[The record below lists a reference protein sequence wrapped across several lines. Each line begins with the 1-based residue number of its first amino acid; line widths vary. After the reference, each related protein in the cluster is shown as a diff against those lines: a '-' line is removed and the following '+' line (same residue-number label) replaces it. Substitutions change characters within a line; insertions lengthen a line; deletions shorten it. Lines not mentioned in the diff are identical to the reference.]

1 MGEAEYIPL
10 GDLLNMLTDS
20 ADSVERSVIQPG
32 AMSAAFALTKRERR
46 TKGRV
51 EREIARL
58 QAKLAA
64 VTALKV

>member
-1 MGEAEYIPL
+1 
-10 GDLLNMLTDS
+10 MLTDS